1 MEENNQEKKK
11 INSKFIIILGALIIL
26 GGGYGVYKYL
36 HGQAHEITDDAQIES
51 KITPVIPKVSGYIQK
66 ILVED
71 NQMVHKGDT
80 LVVLDG
86 SEFALKLQQSQ
97 DALLQAE
104 GQLGVAH
111 AGVSQ
116 AGAAIGVTEAG
127 AVAANTT
134 IETAQASVNTC
145 LLYTSDAADE

>member
-1 MEENNQEKKK
+1 MENNSQQKSKMN
-11 INSKFIIILGALIIL
+11 IKFIVVLSALILL
-26 GGGYGVYKYL
+26 GGGYGVYKYM
-36 HGQAHEITDDAQIES
+36 HGQVHEITDDAQVEA

-97 DALLQAE
+97 DALSQAE
-104 GQLGVAH
+104 GQLSVAH
-111 AGVSQ
+111 AGVST
-116 AGAAIGVTEAG
+116 AGANIGVTEAG

-134 IETAQASVNTC
+134 VSIA
-145 LLYTSDAADE
+145 